1 MLTLTHFPKSLT
13 HVPTVFPLD
22 IPSVNYHLLWP
33 CNMRCGFCFATF
45 QDVRHEMGLSE
56 GHLPEADCLSIVDRL
71 ADAGFEKLNFAG
83 GEPMLCSFLPNLIR
97 RAKARGMV
105 TSIVTNGSKL
115 TDAWLA
121 DMRDSLDWIGLS
133 IDTVDREKMIR
144 LGRAIRGR
152 TPITEEEYLHT
163 IREIKRHEIRLKIN
177 TVVTSDTWQEDFTD
191 FIRLAQPERWKIFQ
205 ALPIKGQNDE
215 QIANFVVTP
224 EQFKAYVQRH
234 CCVEVHGIDVVPE
247 TNELMMGSYVMID
260 PAGRFF
266 DDTQGVHTYS
276 RPILEVGVEEAL
288 KDISVDAARFLE
300 RGGKYDW

>member
-1 MLTLTHFPKSLT
+1 MLK
-13 HVPTVFPLD
+13 PTYSTERPLD

-71 ADAGFEKLNFAG
+71 ADASCEKLNFAG

-97 RAKARGMV
+97 RAKTRGMV

-121 DMRDSLDWIGLS
+121 EMRDSLDWMGLS
-133 IDTVDREKMIR
+133 IDTADPDKLVR
-144 LGRAIRGR
+144 LGRAIGGK
-152 TPITEEEYLHT
+152 TPMPGERYLH
-163 IREIKRHEIRLKIN
+163 ISREIKRLGIRLKIN
-177 TVVTSDTWQEDFTD
+177 TVVTSETWQEDFTD
-191 FIRLAQPERWKIFQ
+191 FIRAAQPERWKIFQ
-205 ALPIKGQNDE
+205 ALPIHGQNDAHIDE
-215 QIANFVVTP
+215 FVVTP
-224 EQFKAYVQRH
+224 EQFAAYVERH
-234 CCVEVHGIDVVPE
+234 RRVEDEGIPVVPE

-266 DDTQGVHTYS
+266 DDSQGFHTYS

-288 KDISVDAARFLE
+288 KDITVDAERFLE
-300 RGGKYDW
+300 RGGHYAW

>member
-1 MLTLTHFPKSLT
+1 MLTPTHFPKSLT
-13 HVPTVFPLD
+13 HAPTVFPLD

-45 QDVRHEMGLSE
+45 QDVRHEMGLSK
-56 GHLPEADCLSIVDRL
+56 GHLPEGDCLSLIDLL

-105 TSIVTNGSKL
+105 TSIVTNGAKL
-115 TDAWLA
+115 TDVWLA
-121 DMRDSLDWIGLS
+121 EMRDSLDWIGLS
-133 IDTVDREKMIR
+133 IDTADPGKLVR

-152 TPITEEEYLHT
+152 TPMTEAEYLH
-163 IREIKRHEIRLKIN
+163 ISREIKRQGIRLKIN
-177 TVVTSDTWQEDFTD
+177 TVVTSVTWQEDFTD
-191 FIRLAQPERWKIFQ
+191 FIRAAQPERWKIFQ
-205 ALPIKGQNDE
+205 ALPIQGQNDAHIDE
-215 QIANFVVTP
+215 FVVTP
-224 EQFKAYVQRH
+224 AQFAAYVQRH
-234 CCVEVHGIDVVPE
+234 RCVEDDGIQVVPE
-247 TNELMMGSYVMID
+247 TNELMIGSYAMID

-266 DDTQGVHTYS
+266 DDSKGSHTYS
-276 RPILEVGVEEAL
+276 DPILAVGIEAAL